1 MYIVI
6 AILIFGI
13 LIIAHEAGHF
23 TAAKLVGVKVNEF
36 AVGMG
41 PKLFSKQVGETEYS
55 LRALPVGGFC
65 AMEGED
71 EKSDDLRAFTNQNGW
86 KKFVILIAGSLMNFL
101 IGLVILIVIF
111 APAQSFI
118 TPVISEFMDGFPYE
132 SEAGLLPGDRILSID
147 GEKVYTYSDVSVL
160 FARSNGETMNLV
172 IQRDGETIE
181 RNNFPLVL
189 REYVLDGET
198 QMKYGIIFTVEPAT
212 IPMRLHESWY
222 SAVDFVRMVRLGLS
236 DLISGAA
243 SFRDLSGPVGVVGYI
258 SEVGSQSADTASAIT
273 NVLYFSALIA
283 VNLAVMNML
292 PLPALD
298 GGRIFFLFV
307 NGLYALIFR
316 RKLDPKYEGY
326 VHAAGL
332 ICLLALMAA
341 VTFSDIAK
349 LVTGT

>member
-1 MYIVI
+1 MYIII

-23 TAAKLVGVKVNEF
+23 AAAKLVGVKVNEF

-41 PKLFSKQVGETEYS
+41 PKLISARRGETEYT

-71 EKSDDLRAFTNQNGW
+71 EKSDDLRAFTNQNLW
-86 KKFVILIAGSLMNFL
+86 KKLIILAAGSFMNFL
-101 IGLVILIVIF
+101 IGLLILVVIF
-111 APAQSFI
+111 APAKSFI
-118 TPVISEFMDGFPYE
+118 EPVISDFMEGFPYE
-132 SEAGLLPGDRILSID
+132 SEAGLLPGDRIVSID
-147 GEKVYTYSDVSVL
+147 GERVYTYSDISIL
-160 FARSNGETMNLV
+160 FSRSNGKTMDLV
-172 IQRDGETIE
+172 IE
-181 RNNFPLVL
+181 RSGKRLERSGFPLAL
-189 REYVLDGET
+189 KEYVLDGET
-198 QMKYGIIFTVEPAT
+198 QLKYGLIFTVEPAT
-212 IPMRLHESWY
+212 AAMRLKESWF
-222 SAVDFVRMVRLGLS
+222 SAVDFVRMVRMGLT
-236 DLISGAA
+236 DLVTGAA
-243 SFRDLSGPVGVVGYI
+243 GLRDLSGPVGVVGYI
-258 SEVGSQSADTASAIT
+258 SEVGSQASDTASAIT
-273 NVLYFSALIA
+273 SILYFSALIA

-307 NGLYALIFR
+307 NALFTLIFR

-332 ICLLALMAA
+332 VCLLLLMLV